1 MSDDGHGSPTTGTG
15 PTAVESVAVTV
26 DDVVTALETNLRTD
40 RRVVLRITPP
50 FSARMRAR
58 LHRPEGGTDDAVHL
72 DPERLVDDPP
82 SYPRPDE
89 TRDPDGSYAPDR
101 HHERHTTAVRTWREA
116 VGAAVVD
123 AVDIPTPT
131 GPHRVAVKPLG

>member
-1 MSDDGHGSPTTGTG
+1 MADPADPTTI
-15 PTAVESVAVTV
+15 ASVAVTV

-40 RRVVLRITPP
+40 RRIVLRVTPP

-58 LHRPEGGTDDAVHL
+58 LHRPVGNADDAVRL

-82 SYPRPDE
+82 PYPHPDE
-89 TRDPDGSYAPDR
+89 TRDPDGPYAPER
-101 HHERHTTAVRTWREA
+101 HHERHTAAVRAWREA
-116 VGAAVVD
+116 VGEAVVD
-123 AVDIPTPT
+123 TIDIPTPT